1 MLVLDRDIDEP
12 DRMGGAV
19 MLKLSISETSEK
31 FRESFREWLAGN
43 PVPRSHDETSL
54 DEFQRVGRAWQRT
67 LSSGGWLGTHWP
79 KEFGGRGLSLVE
91 EAIVQEELVRV
102 AAPQILGLFGLTM
115 VGPVLIS
122 HGTEAQKKR
131 FLPKILTGEEVWCQG
146 FSEPGAGSD
155 LAAVRARA
163 TPVEGGYQL
172 SGQKIWTSFAHIAD
186 WCFVLCRTAD
196 AARKHE
202 GLSYLLVD
210 MRSKGI
216 TTRPLQQ
223 ISGDKEFNEV
233 FFDSVFVPSE
243 NLVGNEGDGWKIAIS
258 TLMFERVVLTF
269 ARQLQSET
277 ALRDLLTR
285 VKPETALTAKVDL
298 ARSVV
303 DACATRALAYSH
315 LMEYAKGAAPG
326 PEGSLDKLLWSE
338 AFQRLCKVALAFDG
352 SDVALGERHEESGGD
367 VHRYL
372 YSRGRTIAAGT
383 SEIQRSIIAE
393 RILELPRLK
402 PQLG

>member
-1 MLVLDRDIDEP
+1 
-12 DRMGGAV
+12 
-19 MLKLSISETSEK
+19 MLKLSLSESSEN
-31 FRESFREWLAGN
+31 FRASLREWLAQN
-43 PVPRSHDETSL
+43 PAPRSSSDTSL
-54 DEFQRVGRAWQRT
+54 ESFERVGRAWQRS
-67 LSSGGWLGTHWP
+67 LAAGGWLGTHWP
-79 KEFGGRGLSLVE
+79 KEYGGRGLTLVE

-102 AAPQILGLFGLTM
+102 SAPQILGLFGLTM

-122 HGTEAQKKR
+122 HGSEAQKTR
-131 FLPKILTGEEVWCQG
+131 FLARILSGDDIWCQG

-155 LAAVRARA
+155 LAAVRCRA
-163 TPVEGGYQL
+163 VPTEGGYL
-172 SGQKIWTSFAHIAD
+172 VTGQKIWTSFAHVAD
-186 WCFVLCRTAD
+186 WCFVLCRTSD
-196 AARKHE
+196 SQRKHE

-233 FFDSVFVPSE
+233 FFDSVLVPAD
-243 NLVGNEGDGWKIAIS
+243 NLVGREGDGWKIAIS

-277 ALRDLLTR
+277 ALREMLAR
-285 VKPETALTAKVDL
+285 VDASTPATIKADL
-298 ARSVV
+298 ARCVV

-315 LMEYAKGAAPG
+315 LMTYAQGASPG

-338 AFQRLCKVALAFDG
+338 SFQRLCKVG
-352 SDVALGERHEESGGD
+352 VALCGPYAARGEHDSEVGPD
-367 VHRYL
+367 LHRYL

-383 SEIQRSIIAE
+383 SEIQRGIIAE
-393 RILELPRLK
+393 RILGLPRLK
-402 PQLG
+402 HSLA

>member
-1 MLVLDRDIDEP
+1 
-12 DRMGGAV
+12 
-19 MLKLSISETSEK
+19 MLKLSLSESSEQ
-31 FRESFREWLAGN
+31 FRTAFREWLAKN
-43 PVPRSHDETSL
+43 PAPPGGHDTSL
-54 DEFQRVGRAWQRT
+54 DHFEKVGRAWQRT
-67 LSSGGWLGTHWP
+67 LASGGWLGTHWP

-102 AAPQILGLFGLTM
+102 SAPQILGLFGLTM

-122 HGTEAQKKR
+122 HGSELQKGR
-131 FLPKILTGEEVWCQG
+131 FLSRILSGDDIWCQG

-163 TPVEGGYQL
+163 IPVEGGYSL
-172 SGQKIWTSFAHIAD
+172 SGQKIWTSFAHVAD
-186 WCFVLCRTAD
+186 WCFVLCRTSD
-196 AARKHE
+196 SSRKHE

-210 MRSKGI
+210 MKSKGI

-243 NLVGNEGDGWKIAIS
+243 NLVGKEGDGWKIAIS

-277 ALRDLLTR
+277 ALRDLLG
-285 VKPETALTAKVDL
+285 KVSADTPATLKAEL
-298 ARSVV
+298 ARAVV
-303 DACATRALAYSH
+303 DACSTRALAYSH
-315 LMEYAKGAAPG
+315 LMKYAEGSAPG

-338 AFQRLCKVALAFDG
+338 SFQRLCKVALGMQGPRA
-352 SDVALGERHEESGGD
+352 ALGEESVEAGTD

-383 SEIQRSIIAE
+383 SEIQRGIIAE
-393 RILELPRLK
+393 RILGLPRLK
-402 PQLG
+402 YALG